1 IVPLFESRSDA
12 ESKSGTS
19 HKTLAM
25 TSLNSRFEGSG
36 SPHDARSAP
45 PGIAISNSLIDT
57 NKSLKSETDLRHLS
71 EVAQASLF
79 TSGSSTVMT
88 VGQRV
93 NPRILQITVE
103 MRWFPLRKPAK
114 LSQSLN

>member
-45 PGIAISNSLIDT
+45 PGICVSGYSKKRRFI
-57 NKSLKSETDLRHLS
+57 
-71 EVAQASLF
+71 ASHF
-79 TSGSSTVMT
+79 TSAYFIENLIGINYTD
-88 VGQRV
+88 
-93 NPRILQITVE
+93 
-103 MRWFPLRKPAK
+103 KP
-114 LSQSLN
+114 